1 MRVGIATVQ
10 VPFVRGGAEML
21 AENLL
26 REVRAAGH
34 EAEIISVPFKWYPP
48 RRILETMLA
57 CRMLD
62 LTESNGVPIDRLIG
76 LKFPAYFIPHPS
88 KVLWLLHQHRGAYD
102 LWDTQLSDL
111 RPAPDGA
118 HVREA
123 IHDADR
129 RLIAEA
135 RACYTISRNVSD
147 RLRAHCD
154 LPSTPLYHPPPG
166 AERFADMRPEYGD
179 FLLMPSRVNATKRQ
193 ELVLDALRHTRRPV
207 RVVFMGAP
215 DEPSYGEQLRR
226 RAEGGGPRG
235 SVAWAGNVDEAEKLR
250 LYRECLGVVFPPLD
264 EDYGYVT
271 LEAMLASKAVVTC
284 TDSGGP
290 LEFVTDGA
298 TGIVCAPRAQD
309 LAEALDRL
317 WEDRALA
324 RSLGRA
330 ARARYDEMGIGWR
343 KVLSC
348 LLA

>member
-26 REVRAAGH
+26 REVRAVGH

-48 RRILETMLA
+48 RRILDTMLI

-62 LTESNGVPIDRLIG
+62 LTESNGVPIDRVIG
-76 LKFPAYFIPHPS
+76 LKFPAYLVPHPS

-102 LWDTQLSDL
+102 LWDTPLSDL

-118 HVREA
+118 HVREV
-123 IHDADR
+123 IRDADR

-147 RLRAHCD
+147 RLRTQCGLA
-154 LPSTPLYHPPPG
+154 STPLYHPPPE

-179 FLLMPSRVNATKRQ
+179 FLLMPSRINATKRQ

-207 RVVFMGAP
+207 RVVFMGTP
-215 DEPSYGEQLRR
+215 DEPSYGERLRR
-226 RAEGGGPRG
+226 HADDGRVRG
-235 SVAWAGNVDEAEKLR
+235 AVAWAGNVGEAEKLR
-250 LYRECLGVVFPPLD
+250 LYRECLAVVFPPFD

-290 LEFVTDGA
+290 LEFVVDGV
-298 TGIVCAPRAQD
+298 TGTVCAPEPHAV
-309 LAEALDRL
+309 AEALDRL

-324 RSLGRA
+324 RALGRA
-330 ARARYDEMGIGWR
+330 ARARYDEMGIGWQE
-343 KVLSC
+343 VLSC

>member
-10 VPFVRGGAEML
+10 VPFVRGGAELL
-21 AENLL
+21 AESLL

-48 RRILETMLA
+48 RRILEAMLA
-57 CRMLD
+57 CRLLD

-76 LKFPAYFIPHPS
+76 LKFPAYLIPHPN

-102 LWDTQLSDL
+102 LWEGPHRDL
-111 RPAPDGA
+111 GLLPDGP
-118 HVREA
+118 HVRAA

-147 RLRAHCD
+147 RLRSYCGLA
-154 LPSTPLYHPPPG
+154 SAPLYHPPQG

-179 FLLMPSRVNATKRQ
+179 FLLMPSRITAIKRQ
-193 ELVLDALRHTRRPV
+193 ELVLQALLHTRRPV
-207 RVVFMGAP
+207 RVVFMGTP
-215 DEPSYGEQLRR
+215 DNPGYGRLLRER
-226 RAEGGGPRG
+226 GDDHRLRGRVTWTGGVGE
-235 SVAWAGNVDEAEKLR
+235 DEKLR
-250 LYRECLGVVFPPLD
+250 LYRECLGVVFPPVD

-290 LEFVTDGA
+290 LEFVLDGA
-298 TGIVCAPRAQD
+298 TGTVCAPEPRAM
-309 LAEALDRL
+309 AEALDRL

-324 RSLGRA
+324 RALGRA
-330 ARARYDEMGIGWR
+330 ARARYDTMEIGWD

-348 LLA
+348 LLG